1 MANKTS
7 GNNTSSSSTN
17 NLEAIMTST
26 DLKAQLVQLAG
37 YEHIIESSDDL
48 PSDDVLKPREALRA
62 NVLAQLEPMSELL
75 NLLGASGLMD
85 ISAGWDDEKT
95 GGIAMDVKNIAFH
108 NEGISITAGPI
119 NTSGQG
125 FPSFIQKW
133 FNEYTIEKK

>member
-1 MANKTS
+1 MA
-7 GNNTSSSSTN
+7 NNTSSSSTN
-17 NLEAIMTST
+17 NLEAIMTNA

-48 PSDDVLKPREALRA
+48 PSDDVLKPRDALRA

-108 NEGISITAGPI
+108 NDGISITAGPI
-119 NTSGQG
+119 HTSSGG
-125 FPSFIQKW
+125 FPSFIQQW
-133 FNEYTIEKK
+133 FKEYTIEKK